1 MPKAK
6 AASQSSP
13 AGDVLNCTCSR
24 LRRAG
29 RGVTQLYDQA
39 LEPAGLTIGQFGL
52 LAHLATI
59 AAGEGGGIAIG
70 TLAHARGMDPT
81 TLTRNLKPLVAKGWI
96 EDAHAESPARVHQH
110 PAGHRRARGYQSRY
124 QPGQRV
130 VGHGE
135 QDKVGGSDHVGRFDD
150 RCEREIRARPADRR
164 LGHRGDRGNDMA
176 GPAQRPAERGARS
189 PDTDDAYGQPRRV
202 TRFHRHGPKNRRRGT
217 GASQCPF

>member
-96 EDAHAESPARVHQH
+96 EDAHDPH
-110 PAGHRRARGYQSRY
+110 
-124 QPGQRV
+124 
-130 VGHGE
+130 
-135 QDKVGGSDHVGRFDD
+135 
-150 RCEREIRARPADRR
+150 DRR
-164 LGHRGDRGNDMA
+164 VRGVAITASGRKKFLAAAPLRQSAETQMQKLLGPETLAALNALLDVSISKIA
-176 GPAQRPAERGARS
+176 A
-189 PDTDDAYGQPRRV
+189 
-202 TRFHRHGPKNRRRGT
+202 
-217 GASQCPF
+217 